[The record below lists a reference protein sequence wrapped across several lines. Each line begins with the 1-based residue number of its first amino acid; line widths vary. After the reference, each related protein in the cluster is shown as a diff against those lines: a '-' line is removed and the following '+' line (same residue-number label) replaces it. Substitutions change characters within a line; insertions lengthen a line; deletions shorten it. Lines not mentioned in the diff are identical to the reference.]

1 MHESKPLKDGT
12 NGIGRGLVAK
22 NIDDSLELEAS
33 SRNIFAQE
41 VKNIKG
47 LDIVFESIPCLLVT
61 NYQTLDDEAEHGDG
75 TTVINR
81 KTLQI

>member
-1 MHESKPLKDGT
+1 MSKPLKDGT
-12 NGIGRGLVAK
+12 NSIGRGLVTK
-22 NIDDSLELEAS
+22 NIDDSLELEVS
-33 SRNIFAQE
+33 SRNIFAWE
-41 VKNIKG
+41 VMNIKG
-47 LDIVFESIPCLLVT
+47 LDIVFESILHLLVT

>member
-1 MHESKPLKDGT
+1 MSKPLEDGT
-12 NGIGRGLVAK
+12 NGIGRGLVTE
-22 NIDDSLELEAS
+22 NIDDSFELEAS
-33 SRNIFAQE
+33 SRNIFSRE
-41 VKNIKG
+41 VTNIKG
-47 LDIVFESIPCLLVT
+47 LDIVFESIPHLLVT

>member
-1 MHESKPLKDGT
+1 MHEQTPQGWYKRHWK
-12 NGIGRGLVAK
+12 GLVAK

-33 SRNIFAQE
+33 SRNIFAR
-41 VKNIKG
+41 KSTNIKA
-47 LDIVFESIPCLLVT
+47 LDIVFKSIPCLLVT
-61 NYQTLDDEAEHGDG
+61 NYQMLDDEAEHGDG

>member
-1 MHESKPLKDGT
+1 MSKPLEYCL
-12 NGIGRGLVAK
+12 NGFGRGSVAK

-33 SRNIFAQE
+33 SRNIFAWE
-41 VKNIKG
+41 VTNIKG
-47 LDIVFESIPCLLVT
+47 LVIVFKSIPCLLVT

-75 TTVINR
+75 VTMIIR